1 MTRAAPR
8 RLRIL
13 RLCKI
18 ALAAGFA
25 AALVCLPFIGRFFS
39 AGDPVQR
46 ADAIVVL
53 AGARVDRW
61 LEAVELFKEGWAPK
75 IVLSPGPV
83 STLEVSLR
91 SKGLKLPRE
100 GDIAR
105 DAVISLGVPAE
116 AVTVMPDGVDNTAAE
131 AAALRR
137 MLAPAATGRF
147 IVVTSTY
154 HVRRARYAFNREF
167 KGTGVAIVAHG
178 SRYSE
183 AKPTRWWTQRND
195 IRYLMNEMPKFV
207 AYVMGL
213 GE

>member
-13 RLCKI
+13 RLARI
-18 ALAAGFA
+18 SLGVAFA
-25 AALVCLPFIGRFFS
+25 AILLVLPFIGRFFS
-39 AGDPVQR
+39 AGDPLQR

-61 LEAVELFKEGWAPK
+61 LEAVDLFKEGWAPK

-83 STLEVSLR
+83 SSLEVRLR
-91 SKGLKLPRE
+91 SEGLRLPRE

-105 DAVISLGVPAE
+105 DAVVSLGVPAE
-116 AVTVMPDGVDNTAAE
+116 VVTVMPDGVDNTAAE

-137 MLAPAATGRF
+137 MLTPASLRRI

-154 HVRRARYAFNREF
+154 HVRRARFAFNREF
-167 KGTGVAIVAHG
+167 AGTGVEIVAHG

-183 AKPTRWWTQRND
+183 ARPTRWWTQRND
-195 IRYLMNEMPKFV
+195 IRYLMNETPKFL
-207 AYVMGL
+207 AYVVGL